1 MRASWMRC
9 FPKKNRS
16 LRILESTVTI
26 LGVVAAL
33 ALILKRSDARA
44 STNEK
49 AVAPSGPTVEQGNKN
64 IKVLTGMPEYQL
76 IPTMKFFTVSLGV
89 SCTYC
94 HVMSKDGKMDTAADD
109 KETKRIARGMIKMV
123 LEANATM
130 FHNEPQIS
138 CYTCHRGQ
146 TVVPKF
152 SNFPVAL
159 KTMSPPAAGPQPT
172 ATATPA
178 LPTADEI
185 LSKYAAAIGGQV
197 AIARI
202 KSAVITGTVENASG
216 STGTFETDQVA
227 PDKGYDSVTTQRGT
241 RVRIVNEPRG
251 WEKNAYGVNE
261 LSGQQLEDL
270 KLSLALF
277 GNLNLRE
284 QFSKFEVAAKEKINN
299 RDVYVLNATRA
310 DQKREHLYF
319 DSESGLLLRRVADTS
334 TMIGIIPE
342 QIDFED
348 YRAVD
353 DVKLP
358 GTVRFAAVDTQNPMS
373 TRKIDKIALN
383 VPIEDSKFNKPES

>member
-1 MRASWMRC
+1 MRY
-9 FPKKNRS
+9 FPEKNRS
-16 LRILESTVTI
+16 LRIFGSTATI
-26 LGVVAAL
+26 LVLAAAL
-33 ALILKRSDARA
+33 ALVLTLTGARTA
-44 STNEK
+44 TTEK
-49 AVAPSGPTVEQGNKN
+49 AAAPSGPTVEQGNKN

-94 HVMSKDGKMDTAADD
+94 HVMGKDGKMDTAADD
-109 KETKRIARGMIKMV
+109 KETKRVARGMIKMV
-123 LEANATM
+123 LETNATT
-130 FHNEPQIS
+130 FHNQPQIS

-146 TVVPKF
+146 AVPKNF
-152 SNFPVAL
+152 SSFPVAL
-159 KTMSPPAAGPQPT
+159 KIMPPAPSGLQPT

-185 LSKYAAAIGGQV
+185 LDKYAAAIGGQA

-202 KSAVITGTVENASG
+202 KNAVIKGTIQNASG
-216 STGTFETDQVA
+216 STGTFEADQVA
-227 PDKGYDSVTTQRGT
+227 PGKAYDTVTTQRGT
-241 RVRIVNEPRG
+241 RVRVVNEPKG

-270 KLSLALF
+270 KMSLALF
-277 GNLNLRE
+277 GNLKLKDH
-284 QFSKFEVAAKEKINN
+284 FSKFEVAAKEKINN

-319 DSESGLLLRRVADTS
+319 DSESGLLIRRVADTS
-334 TMIGIIPE
+334 TMIGVIPE

-358 GTVRFAAVDTQNPMS
+358 GTVRFATVDTQNPMS
-373 TRKIDKIALN
+373 TRKIDKVEFN
-383 VPIEDSKFNKPES
+383 VPVDDSLFTKPN

>member
-1 MRASWMRC
+1 MRG
-9 FPKKNRS
+9 FPKKKRL

-26 LGVVAAL
+26 LAVVAAL

-49 AVAPSGPTVEQGNKN
+49 AVARSGPTVEQGNKN

-76 IPTMKFFTVSLGV
+76 IPTMRFFTVSLGV
-89 SCTYC
+89 SCNYC
-94 HVMSKDGKMDTAADD
+94 HVVSKDGKMDTAADD
-109 KETKRIARGMIKMV
+109 KETKRTAREMIKMV
-123 LEANATM
+123 LQANATT

-138 CYTCHRGQ
+138 CYTCHQGQ
-146 TVVPKF
+146 AVPQRYP
-152 SNFPVAL
+152 NFPVAL
-159 KTMSPPAAGPQPT
+159 KTMPPAAAGPEPV
-172 ATATPA
+172 ATRTPA
-178 LPTADEI
+178 LPTDDEI
-185 LSKYAAAIGGQV
+185 LDKYAAAIGGQA

-202 KSAVITGTVENASG
+202 KSAVIKGTVQNASG

-227 PDKGYDSVTTQRGT
+227 PGKGYDSVTTQRGT
-241 RVRIVNEPRG
+241 RVRIVNESKG

-270 KLSLALF
+270 KMSLALF
-277 GNLNLRE
+277 GNLKLKDH
-284 QFSKFEVAAKEKINN
+284 FSKFEVAAKEKINN

-319 DSESGLLLRRVADTS
+319 DSESGLLIRRVADTS
-334 TMIGIIPE
+334 TMIGVIPE

-358 GTVRFAAVDTQNPMS
+358 GTVRFATVDTQNPMS
-373 TRKIDKIALN
+373 TRKIDKVEFN
-383 VPIEDSKFNKPES
+383 VPVDDSLFTKPN